1 MVDQV
6 WGKHAT
12 VVTGSQGSEQ
22 VSKNEWNENLNRKG
36 LLGFDSE
43 TVVGASDIT
52 IPDDTSDDVSSF
64 IKLSG
69 STSVDKFIITNTSDG
84 DLLYILTTGSVTLNN
99 VSSPSVAGQIRL
111 LGNANKDLSTTV
123 PTILMRVGDYWYEYG
138 LSGVILTPS
147 ILTSSLTTVG
157 TIGTGTWQGTA
168 VTDTYVASA
177 STWNG
182 KQDALTFG
190 ISNTNV
196 TKAGSGIV
204 DDDFIRVDGTT
215 FEGRSSSEV
224 LSDIGAGAVAG
235 SSSIVTTGALD
246 SGSIT
251 SGFGTIN
258 NGSST
263 ITTTGALASGAIT
276 TGGTLTMG
284 DNIITGIKSLDMDI
298 DVLTFGATTDI
309 DFDDNE
315 VETLALTGNIVFTG
329 SNYAL
334 GKQKVI
340 HMVSDASI
348 RTFTFPTNWVFYG
361 TKPTATVASKKS
373 ILSLS
378 CLGAT
383 EALVRAVFVE
393 EA

>member
-1 MVDQV
+1 MARANTDQLG
-6 WGKHAT
+6 WGNHDT

-22 VSKNEWNENLNRKG
+22 VSKIEWNDSTNQGGLFGFVKQSGTISTNAIVPSGSVIEIQLDGTLNT
-36 LLGFDSE
+36 LTPTNNNEFDLIYLIGKSGE
-43 TVVGASDIT
+43 DAIT
-52 IPDDTSDDVSSF
+52 ITHNH
-64 IKLSG
+64 SG
-69 STSVDKFIITNTSDG
+69 
-84 DLLYILTTGSVTLNN
+84 GSGN
-99 VSSPSVAGQIRL
+99 IRL
-111 LGNANKDLSTTV
+111 LGGNSITLSTTV
-123 PTILMRVGDYWYEYG
+123 PLILMARTIGANLEWVEYGVNTIL
-138 LSGVILTPS
+138 SGTTLASTV
-147 ILTSSLTTVG
+147 LTSSLTTVG
-157 TIGTGTWQGTA
+157 TIGTGTWQGTVVA
-168 VTDTYVASA
+168 DGYLGTGINANKIADASVSSTEFQHLDGVT
-177 STWNG
+177 
-182 KQDALTFG
+182 
-190 ISNTNV
+190 
-196 TKAGSGIV
+196 
-204 DDDFIRVDGTT
+204 
-215 FEGRSSSEV
+215 
-224 LSDIGAGAVAG
+224 SDIQGQIDGKSATAGNG
-235 SSSIVTTGALD
+235 SLVTVGALD

-258 NGSST
+258 TGSST

-276 TGGTLTMG
+276 TSGTLTMG

-298 DVLTFGATTDI
+298 DVLTYGATTDI

-378 CLGAT
+378 CLGGT